1 MSHKFTSLLKFP
13 YYCVFSVAESYYSV
27 TYICILYNLYYA
39 VYWTL
44 CISNLHVDDENRVAL
59 GQEYTNEGED
69 YINAS
74 YISVSKMQQ

>member
-27 TYICILYNLYYA
+27 TYILRNIYCA
-39 VYWTL
+39 VYWTV
-44 CISNLHVDDENRVAL
+44 CICYLNVDDENRVAL